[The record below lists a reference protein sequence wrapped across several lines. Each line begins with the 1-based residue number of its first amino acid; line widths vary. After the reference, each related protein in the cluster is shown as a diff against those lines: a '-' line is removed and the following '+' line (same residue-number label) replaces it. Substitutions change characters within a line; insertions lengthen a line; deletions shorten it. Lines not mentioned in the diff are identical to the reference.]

1 MITRYYRAPVSCLLS
16 GCAARHSFILLFIHQ
31 TVTKSWALGP
41 LDGKKKN
48 KTALSLPLRK
58 NSLLG
63 NYRQSGRVLDEGTQ
77 ALMGIHRH

>member
-41 LDGKKKN
+41 LDGKKK
-48 KTALSLPLRK
+48 KK
-58 NSLLG
+58 NSIVPSSKKE
-63 NYRQSGRVLDEGTQ
+63 QSAGKL
-77 ALMGIHRH
+77 